1 MLPVTLIII
10 LTAILV
16 VLVILSYYLPSD
28 HDIQSNEQLGK
39 EYGQTK
45 NYVYTTIV
53 LVSVALVA
61 GIYIWLKDTIW
72 AGHVMEWLN
81 IVIRLMHITFG
92 IACCNPPP
100 ITNVLRMKRIV
111 TFSAHV
117 PRFIVLVRHI
127 HIPIHRLFI

>member
-61 GIYIWLKDTIW
+61 G
-72 AGHVMEWLN
+72 G
-81 IVIRLMHITFG
+81 
-92 IACCNPPP
+92 
-100 ITNVLRMKRIV
+100 
-111 TFSAHV
+111 
-117 PRFIVLVRHI
+117 
-127 HIPIHRLFI
+127 

>member
-92 IACCNPPP
+92 IAWIGASFYFVFLLP
-100 ITNVLRMKRIV
+100 IEIKYGAVMVLLLFVMI
-111 TFSAHV
+111 SNS
-117 PRFIVLVRHI
+117 II
-127 HIPIHRLFI
+127 HICLSF